1 MLACPDALRKSL
13 AVLDSRNSYNIKKV
27 KVVSPKTKSA
37 YFSVSRTKSRFRS
50 TDTTYIILLS
60 VPS

>member
-27 KVVSPKTKSA
+27 KVVPPKIKSA
-37 YFSVSRTKSRFRS
+37 YFSVSRTKGRFRS
-50 TDTTYIILLS
+50 TDPTYIILLS